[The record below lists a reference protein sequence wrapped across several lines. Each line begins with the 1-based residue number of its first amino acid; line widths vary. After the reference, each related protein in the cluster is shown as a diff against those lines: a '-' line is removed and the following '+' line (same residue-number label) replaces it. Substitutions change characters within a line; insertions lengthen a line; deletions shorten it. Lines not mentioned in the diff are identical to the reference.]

1 MDCGTLFAF
10 VDSHGDGPYSTKQAI
25 DIQVRRLDVGGSL
38 VSLRRNGAR
47 TVCMSRRSGL
57 PPFRRARR
65 LSIPDLVRLVWQGRE
80 PLLDA
85 GVHDP
90 LRRSGM
96 SVIGSNPEPAA
107 KLEAT
112 MTAKPIRVPPP
123 VGGWP
128 T

>member
-65 LSIPDLVRLVWQGRE
+65 LSIPDLVRLVWQGQE
-80 PLLDA
+80 PLPDA

>member
-65 LSIPDLVRLVWQGRE
+65 LSIPDLVRLVWQGQE
-80 PLLDA
+80 PLPDA
-85 GVHDP
+85 GVHDL

-96 SVIGSNPEPAA
+96 SVMGSNPEPAA

-112 MTAKPIRVPPP
+112 LTAKAMREPPP
-123 VGGWP
+123 VRRWR